1 MSNPPAVI
9 DPEAFTV
16 SRTITIAAEPEKVWT
31 AITEP
36 DHIARWFGSAATLDR
51 VAVGGRGAWTFEG
64 YGDVPIVIEA
74 LEPQTSITYRWG
86 SPKSPEIDPAAST
99 AFTFTLA
106 AVEGG
111 TQLTVVEWGFD
122 YAADPGAEMADH
134 QEGWGSELDKLVAY
148 LEGAAS

>member
-16 SRTITIAAEPEKVWT
+16 SRTITIAAAPDKVWT

-36 DHIARWFGSAATLDR
+36 DQIASWFGSAATLDR
-51 VAVGGRGAWTFEG
+51 VAVGGGGAWTFEG

-74 LEPQTSITYRWG
+74 LEPERSITYRWG

-99 AFTFTLA
+99 AFTFTLSA
-106 AVEGG
+106 IEGG

-122 YAADPGAEMADH
+122 YAA
-134 QEGWGSELDKLVAY
+134 
-148 LEGAAS
+148 